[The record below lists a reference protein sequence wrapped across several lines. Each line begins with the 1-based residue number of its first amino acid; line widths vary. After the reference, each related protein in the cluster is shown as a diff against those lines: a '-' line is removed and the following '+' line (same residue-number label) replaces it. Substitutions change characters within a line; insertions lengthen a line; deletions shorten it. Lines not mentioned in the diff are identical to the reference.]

1 MKSPFFRIPSIPNA
15 AWGVLLCTACGA
27 HPGGGSSES
36 TGMVAM
42 MLKGKENATCVS
54 EAVRNVKTG
63 RTFTRDTPLEVGRD
77 TTIELHETP
86 AGDIEITAHTTAEY
100 DGSHCTGPRTYVA
113 DPIRAVVA
121 PGESAT
127 FRQTFR
133 AVSDQVVIDGE
144 YEDPYVDAGGCVDSN
159 LALNQAGAGAPH
171 ALESDEGWGGG
182 YTPRGWWQMV
192 DGERAY
198 SSWSNGLAFT
208 GGHAD
213 ANGGGPYLEP
223 AGVRQITISFEE
235 TKTFHQVVLW
245 WHGAEHTPDSGIL
258 EVFTEDE
265 WVPIEGVTR
274 TYGTVHA
281 DGPDSGYSDSD
292 IYEFSA
298 VSGSKVRYSFDNSGH
313 NINGS
318 WNVHGWLYEIEVM
331 GCD

>member
-1 MKSPFFRIPSIPNA
+1 M
-15 AWGVLLCTACGA
+15 LLCTACGA
-27 HPGGGSSES
+27 PPDDAPPDLTDTLTVML
-36 TGMVAM
+36 TGN
-42 MLKGKENATCVS
+42 ENATCVS
-54 EAVRNVKTG
+54 ETVRNVKTG
-63 RTFTRDTPLEVGRD
+63 RTFTQDTPLEVGRD
-77 TTIELHETP
+77 TAIALRETP
-86 AGDIEITAHTTAEY
+86 AGSIELTAYTTAEY

-113 DPIRAVVA
+113 DPIRATVA
-121 PGESAT
+121 PGGSAT

-133 AVSDQVVIDGE
+133 AITEQIEIDGE
-144 YEDPYVDAGGCVDSN
+144 FEDPYVDAGRCVDTN
-159 LALNQAGAGAPH
+159 LALNLTGTGAPH

-208 GGHAD
+208 GGHTD
-213 ANGGGPYLEP
+213 ANGGGPYVEP
-223 AGVRQITISFEE
+223 AGVRQVTITFEE
-235 TKTFHQVVLW
+235 SETFHQLVLW
-245 WHGAEHTPDSGIL
+245 WHGVEHTPDSGTL
-258 EVFTEDE
+258 EVFAEGE
-265 WVPIEGVTR
+265 WMPIEDVTR

-292 IYEFSA
+292 IYEFPE